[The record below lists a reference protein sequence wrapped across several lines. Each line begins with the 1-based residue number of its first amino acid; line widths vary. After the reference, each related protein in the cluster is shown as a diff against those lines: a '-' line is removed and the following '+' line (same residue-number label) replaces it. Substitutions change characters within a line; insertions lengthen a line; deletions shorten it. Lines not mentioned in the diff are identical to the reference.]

1 MPLLNDTPLIHFHP
15 LLSFFQP
22 KWGISEIVYEGFLI
36 DETCGRFKDASIAI
50 NLPLVCTNTCDLAIC
65 YP

>member
-1 MPLLNDTPLIHFHP
+1 MLLLNDTPLIHFHL

-36 DETCGRFKDASIAI
+36 NESCGRLKDASIVV
-50 NLPLVCTNTCDLAIC
+50 NLPLVCTYTCDLAIC